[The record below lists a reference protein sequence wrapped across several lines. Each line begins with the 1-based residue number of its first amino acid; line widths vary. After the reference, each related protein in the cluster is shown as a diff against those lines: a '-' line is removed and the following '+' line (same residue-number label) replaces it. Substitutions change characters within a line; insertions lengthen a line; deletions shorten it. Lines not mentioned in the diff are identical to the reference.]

1 MILWKRLF
9 HNICIDKM
17 KALFPIKK
25 EYVKK
30 IFDGSKA
37 YEYRKSFC
45 SLEVDT
51 IVIYESRGKGLVVG
65 EFEIADRLCDTP
77 RNIWERT
84 KGYAGISESDFFSYF
99 EGRDKAINNNL
110 ERFPSDFL
118 ITLTDSEKQ
127 EVVTKCDHLQNL
139 KYSRNSP
146 HAFTEAGIFMLATLI
161 DSNEARNVAFKI
173 IETFTEHQQL
183 LRHIM
188 VAEYKDEYG
197 KKKEEAY
204 MEDKLKHILARS
216 SACI

>member
-1 MILWKRLF
+1 MLLAKLHFVQLLLLAAVMAAYDTESLIYGVEEGL
-9 HNICIDKM
+9 HS
-17 KALFPIKK
+17 IKK

-99 EGRDKAINNNL
+99 EGRDKACAYVVGNVNVFLKPKTLQDYGIN
-110 ERFPSDFL
+110 
-118 ITLTDSEKQ
+118 
-127 EVVTKCDHLQNL
+127 VVPQNFC
-139 KYSRNSP
+139 YIR
-146 HAFTEAGIFMLATLI
+146 
-161 DSNEARNVAFKI
+161 
-173 IETFTEHQQL
+173 
-183 LRHIM
+183 
-188 VAEYKDEYG
+188 
-197 KKKEEAY
+197 
-204 MEDKLKHILARS
+204 
-216 SACI
+216 

>member
-77 RNIWERT
+77 RNIWEYNSSPSSVSCTPLELR
-84 KGYAGISESDFFSYF
+84 KNSVVPSSFSSCFIALLIAGWL
-99 EGRDKAINNNL
+99 INNL
-110 ERFPSDFL
+110 LEAAERF
-118 ITLTDSEKQ
+118 IVCAT
-127 EVVTKCDHLQNL
+127 V
-139 KYSRNSP
+139 RN
-146 HAFTEAGIFMLATLI
+146 
-161 DSNEARNVAFKI
+161 
-173 IETFTEHQQL
+173 
-183 LRHIM
+183 
-188 VAEYKDEYG
+188 
-197 KKKEEAY
+197 
-204 MEDKLKHILARS
+204 IL
-216 SACI
+216 

>member
-65 EFEIADRLCDTP
+65 EF
-77 RNIWERT
+77 
-84 KGYAGISESDFFSYF
+84 
-99 EGRDKAINNNL
+99 
-110 ERFPSDFL
+110 
-118 ITLTDSEKQ
+118 
-127 EVVTKCDHLQNL
+127 
-139 KYSRNSP
+139 
-146 HAFTEAGIFMLATLI
+146 
-161 DSNEARNVAFKI
+161 KI
-173 IETFTEHQQL
+173 IEAFTEHQQL

>member
-99 EGRDKAINNNL
+99 DGRDKACAYVVGNVNVFLKPKTLQDYGIN
-110 ERFPSDFL
+110 
-118 ITLTDSEKQ
+118 
-127 EVVTKCDHLQNL
+127 VVPQNFC
-139 KYSRNSP
+139 YIR
-146 HAFTEAGIFMLATLI
+146 
-161 DSNEARNVAFKI
+161 
-173 IETFTEHQQL
+173 
-183 LRHIM
+183 
-188 VAEYKDEYG
+188 
-197 KKKEEAY
+197 
-204 MEDKLKHILARS
+204 
-216 SACI
+216 

>member
-1 MILWKRLF
+1 MDKNMFFNTIQEYKELGMSNLIDYDKFYLYSIVTHSTAIEGSTMTEVENQVLLKRAWQPGERAWKRVF

-99 EGRDKAINNNL
+99 EGRDKACAYVVGNVNVFLKPKTLQDYGIN
-110 ERFPSDFL
+110 
-118 ITLTDSEKQ
+118 
-127 EVVTKCDHLQNL
+127 VVPQNFC
-139 KYSRNSP
+139 YIR
-146 HAFTEAGIFMLATLI
+146 
-161 DSNEARNVAFKI
+161 
-173 IETFTEHQQL
+173 
-183 LRHIM
+183 
-188 VAEYKDEYG
+188 
-197 KKKEEAY
+197 
-204 MEDKLKHILARS
+204 
-216 SACI
+216 

>member
-1 MILWKRLF
+1 MEELNMNLKEEIKNYNLSLGDDSMEETFQGLGRHGLF

-99 EGRDKAINNNL
+99 EGRDKACAYVVGNVNVFLKPKTLQDYGIN
-110 ERFPSDFL
+110 
-118 ITLTDSEKQ
+118 
-127 EVVTKCDHLQNL
+127 VVPQNFC
-139 KYSRNSP
+139 YIR
-146 HAFTEAGIFMLATLI
+146 
-161 DSNEARNVAFKI
+161 
-173 IETFTEHQQL
+173 
-183 LRHIM
+183 
-188 VAEYKDEYG
+188 
-197 KKKEEAY
+197 
-204 MEDKLKHILARS
+204 
-216 SACI
+216 